1 MHILHTS
8 SKMCTPSS
16 GDPTFF
22 LGDYPMSGAGFDD
35 FLVSLKEA
43 AHIESQ
49 GPSKK
54 RKPSPAP
61 EQENAA
67 KLGYADINKL
77 EHCTRLLQKNIRQ
90 IIEEAPSVEKLNNI
104 IQDSSLGTF
113 TRQEIQ
119 GNSLLH
125 LLAKLKTLYDKKQ
138 LPIFDEIVDNNL
150 EVDVHRKPADKTKI
164 AVVDR
169 KQHDLDTAFVSSSLP
184 PLPKIKDAGL
194 RNRVFQHK
202 STSANKTYLDER
214 EIVLAHNERLEFLGD
229 SVLNTLVTMI
239 LYEEF
244 PYANEGFLSQ
254 TRSLLVN
261 NKTLAEFSTQYGFD
275 QSLRCNVDEDSLRS
289 GKQKV
294 YADVF
299 EAYLG
304 ALAMEKGFDLAGIKQ
319 WLKEL
324 MRHKIDEAAIEMK
337 KLVPINKDAKTE
349 LYSLVGTASFHPTY
363 QVVEDGNG
371 VNIPYKVHCL
381 MGDDI
386 LGEGAAPGLKD
397 AGLRAAMAAL
407 KNRPLLEKYGRQRLE
422 TDRSISVIKSAGDED
437 SLSEQKSDF
446 PFLADKSIIA
456 NKFAKNEL
464 YAYFGKQLGLT
475 PEYSVTADPENKRYK
490 VELRV
495 KATVIAIAYDA
506 SKKNGM
512 SRAATIVLENKDKM
526 NEILNYIG

>member
-1 MHILHTS
+1 MS
-8 SKMCTPSS
+8 DS
-16 GDPTFF
+16 G
-22 LGDYPMSGAGFDD
+22 LND
-35 FLVSLKEA
+35 FISSLKVAGNSDLA
-43 AHIESQ
+43 A
-49 GPSKK
+49 PTK
-54 RKPSPAP
+54 RQKLSLAP
-61 EQENAA
+61 TTEQ
-67 KLGYADINKL
+67 LGYADINKL
-77 EHCTRLLQKNIRQ
+77 EHCTRSLQKNIRQ
-90 IIEEAPSVEKLNNI
+90 IIEEAPSVEKLNSI

-113 TRQEIQ
+113 ARQEIQ

-125 LLAKLKTLYDKKQ
+125 LLAKLKTLYDEKQ
-138 LPIFDEIVDNNL
+138 LPIFDEIVDNKL
-150 EVDVHRKPADKTKI
+150 EVSGARKPADKLKI
-164 AVVDR
+164 ASVDR
-169 KQHDLDTAFVSSSLP
+169 QQHDQETSFTSASLP
-184 PLPKIKDAGL
+184 PLPTIKDPGL

-202 STSANKTYLDER
+202 STSANKTYLEEK

-261 NKTLAEFSTQYGFD
+261 NKTLAEFSTEYGFD

-304 ALAMEKGFDLAGIKQ
+304 ALAMERGFHLADIKD
-319 WLKEL
+319 WLKAL
-324 MRHKIDEAAIEMK
+324 MRHKIDEAAVEMR

-349 LYSLVGTASFHPTY
+349 LYLLVGTASFHPTY
-363 QVVEDGNG
+363 QVVENGNG
-371 VNIPYKVHCL
+371 VNIPYKVRCT
-381 MGDDI
+381 MGGDI

-422 TDRSISVIKSAGDED
+422 TDRSISVIKSADTDGEAK
-437 SLSEQKSDF
+437 LDF
-446 PFLADKSIIA
+446 PLVADKTIIA

-475 PEYSVTADPENKRYK
+475 PEYAVTADPENKRYK
-490 VELRV
+490 IELRV
-495 KATVIAIAYDA
+495 KETVIAIAYDA
-506 SKKNGM
+506 SRKNGM
-512 SRAATIVLENKDKM
+512 SRAATVVLENKTKM
-526 NEILNYIG
+526 NVILNYIR